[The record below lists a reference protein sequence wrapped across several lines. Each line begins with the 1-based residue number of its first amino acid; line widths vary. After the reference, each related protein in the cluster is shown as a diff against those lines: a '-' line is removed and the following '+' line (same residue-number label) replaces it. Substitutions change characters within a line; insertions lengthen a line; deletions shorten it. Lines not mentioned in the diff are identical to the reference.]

1 MWLKHHSWQQLF
13 CTESLQVKIC
23 VAAIVICFLGHR
35 VEMMPLL
42 AAPLVYVLST
52 VQFFFCVYECAKRVI
67 WQKNFWLMGQLF
79 MSVWIETHGV

>member
-23 VAAIVICFLGHR
+23 VATIVICFLGHP
-35 VEMMPLL
+35 VEMLPLL

-52 VQFFFCVYECAKRVI
+52 VQFFCVYKCAKRII
-67 WQKNFWLMGQLF
+67 WQKTCGWWAIIHECMDRDTWCL
-79 MSVWIETHGV
+79 